1 MSYLFDE
8 SQPIYLQLI
17 KIFKIK
23 IANGTWQAG
32 QKIDSVRNLAL
43 DFDVNP
49 NTVQRALAELEILEL
64 AYSQRTSG
72 RFVTEDQVLIDS
84 LKHEMAKNK
93 TQDFV
98 LQMQAIKI
106 SDQQIKEL
114 IEQIIT
120 ELADKQKAEE

>member
-1 MSYLFDE
+1 
-8 SQPIYLQLI
+8 
-17 KIFKIK
+17 
-23 IANGTWQAG
+23 
-32 QKIDSVRNLAL
+32 
-43 DFDVNP
+43 
-49 NTVQRALAELEILEL
+49 
-64 AYSQRTSG
+64 
-72 RFVTEDQVLIDS
+72 
-84 LKHEMAKNK
+84 MAKNK